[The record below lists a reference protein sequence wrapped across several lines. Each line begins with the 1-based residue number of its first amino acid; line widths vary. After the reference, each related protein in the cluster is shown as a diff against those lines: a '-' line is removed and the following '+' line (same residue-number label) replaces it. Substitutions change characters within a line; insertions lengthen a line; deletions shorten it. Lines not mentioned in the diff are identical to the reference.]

1 MNDKICLVTGA
12 NSGIGLETAR
22 GLAQQGATVVMT
34 ARSIE
39 RGEAALSDVRQSTG
53 SSRVS
58 LLHLDLADLASI
70 RAAVETFSAGH
81 SRLDVLV
88 NNAGLML
95 GDRRE
100 TADGFEMTFGVNHL
114 GHFALTLLLLPSIE
128 AAAPSRIINVSSAAH
143 KAARGGLDLDDL
155 MFTRRSYSPMA
166 AYSASK
172 LANIHFT
179 RELARRLEGR
189 GVSVNAL
196 HPGVVGSRFASDG
209 DFKGLFANLYG
220 LARPFMLTPAKGA
233 RTSLHVATSEEGG
246 QVSGAYFARRRQAR
260 VSTAAQDD
268 DAARMLWEL
277 IETLTGVS
285 L

>member
-1 MNDKICLVTGA
+1 MNDTTCIVTGA

-22 GLAQQGATVVMT
+22 GLAQQGATVIMT
-34 ARSIE
+34 ARSVE
-39 RGEAALSDVRQSTG
+39 RGEAALSDVRLSTG

-70 RAAVETFSAGH
+70 RAAVETFSAQHG
-81 SRLDVLV
+81 RLDILV

-100 TADGFEMTFGVNHL
+100 TTDGFEMTFGVNHL
-114 GHFALTLLLLPSIE
+114 GHFAFTLLLLPCIE
-128 AAAPSRIINVSSAAH
+128 AAAPSRIITVSSAAH

-277 IETLTGVS
+277 SETLTGVS

>member
-70 RAAVETFSAGH
+70 RAAAETFSAGH

-189 GVSVNAL
+189 GISVNAL

-209 DFKGLFANLYG
+209 DFKGLFSNLYG

-233 RTSLHVATSEEGG
+233 RTSLHVATSAEGG
-246 QVSGAYFARRRQAR
+246 QLSGAYFARQRPAR

-268 DAARMLWEL
+268 DAARALWTLSEA
-277 IETLTGVS
+277 LTGVS
-285 L
+285 R

>member
-22 GLAQQGATVVMT
+22 GLAQQGATVIMT
-34 ARSIE
+34 ARSAE
-39 RGEAALSDVRQSTG
+39 RGQAALTDVRLSTG

-58 LLHLDLADLASI
+58 LLLLDLADLASV
-70 RAAVETFSAGH
+70 RAAAETFSAQH
-81 SRLDVLV
+81 DRLDVLV

-100 TADGFEMTFGVNHL
+100 TTDGFEMTIGVNHL
-114 GHFALTLLLLPSIE
+114 GHFALTLLLLPRIE
-128 AAAPSRIINVSSAAH
+128 AAAPSRIVNVSSAAH
-143 KAARGGLDLDDL
+143 KAARSGLDLDDL

-189 GVSVNAL
+189 GISVNAL

-209 DFKGLFANLYG
+209 DFKGLFSHLYG

-246 QVSGAYFARRRQAR
+246 SVSGAYFAHRRQTR
-260 VSTAAQDD
+260 VSPAAQDEAT
-268 DAARMLWEL
+268 AARLWAMSEA
-277 IETLTGVS
+277 LTGVS

>member
-1 MNDKICLVTGA
+1 MNDTICLVTGA

-22 GLAQQGATVVMT
+22 SLAQQGATVIMT

-39 RGEAALSDVRQSTG
+39 RGEAALAEVRQSTG
-53 SSRVS
+53 SSQVS

-70 RAAVETFSAGH
+70 RAAAEAFSTEH
-81 SRLDVLV
+81 DRLDVLV

-114 GHFALTLLLLPSIE
+114 GHFAFTLLLLPRIE
-128 AAAPSRIINVSSAAH
+128 AAAPSRIVNVSSAAH
-143 KAARGGLDLDDL
+143 KAARSGLDLDDL

-209 DFKGLFANLYG
+209 DFKGLFSNLYG
-220 LARPFMLTPAKGA
+220 FARPFMLTPAKGA

-246 QVSGAYFARRRQAR
+246 QVSGAYFARKRQAR
-260 VSTAAQDD
+260 VSRAAQDD
-268 DAARMLWEL
+268 DSARALWTLSEA
-277 IETLTGVS
+277 LTGVS
-285 L
+285 I